1 MSKQKDNLEIIE
13 LTEQS
18 IESMV
23 YFIRG
28 QKVMLDF
35 DLARIYGYETKRFNE
50 QVKNNID
57 KFPEDFMFKLTS
69 KEVNEILMSQI
80 VTSSESEILKSKK
93 SATKELSADTLR
105 SKIVTSNETEI
116 LKSKKSASSW
126 GGRRKLPYAFT
137 EQGIYMLMTVL
148 KGELA
153 IVQSIALIRLFK
165 QMKDYISE
173 NRSLLNIDSTLI
185 NNKFSSYD
193 KRFETIENKLNIV
206 MDNFIDPSTYKH
218 FFILEGEKIEA
229 ALAYQQI
236 YSLAKHSIIIID
248 DYISLKTMQ
257 LLKVAKPDIDII
269 IFSDNVARDCV
280 DEQTL
285 IDFNNEYHRDIK
297 LFKNDN
303 KFHDR
308 YIVIDYTYPNE
319 AIYHS
324 GPSSK
329 NAGHKISTITKI
341 DEMKAYRPLLND
353 LLRNIR

>member
-1 MSKQKDNLEIIE
+1 MPKQKDKLETIE
-13 LTEQS
+13 LTEQN

-35 DLARIYGYETKRFNE
+35 DLARIYGYSTKAFNQQTKRNL
-50 QVKNNID
+50 N
-57 KFPEDFMFKLTS
+57 KFPEDFMFQLTAE
-69 KEVNEILMSQI
+69 EVNAISRNKKSTLDNDIDMLKTEKTLN
-80 VTSSESEILKSKK
+80 ESEKLM
-93 SATKELSADTLR
+93 R
-105 SKIVTSNETEI
+105 SQNVTPQIWNTSNT
-116 LKSKKSASSW
+116 
-126 GGRRKLPYAFT
+126 GGRTYLPYAFT

-153 IVQSIALIRLFK
+153 IKQSIALIRLFK

-173 NRSLLNIDSTLI
+173 NRSLLNVDSALI

-206 MDNFIDPSTYKH
+206 MDNFIDPSNYKH

-236 YSLAKHSIIIID
+236 YSLANHSIIIID
-248 DYISLKTMQ
+248 DYIGLRTIQ
-257 LLKVAKPDIDII
+257 LLKVAKQDIDII
-269 IFSDNVARDCV
+269 IFSDNVARDSI

>member
-1 MSKQKDNLEIIE
+1 MSKQKDKLETIE
-13 LTEQS
+13 LTEQN

-35 DLARIYGYETKRFNE
+35 DLARIYGYETKVFNQ
-50 QVKNNID
+50 QVKRNIS
-57 KFPEDFMFKLTS
+57 KFPEDFMFQLTAE
-69 KEVNEILMSQI
+69 EVNAISRNKKSTLDNDIDMLKTEKTLN
-80 VTSSESEILKSKK
+80 ESEKLM
-93 SATKELSADTLR
+93 R
-105 SKIVTSNETEI
+105 SQNVTPQIWNTSNT
-116 LKSKKSASSW
+116 
-126 GGRRKLPYAFT
+126 GGRTYLPYAFT

-153 IVQSIALIRLFK
+153 IKQSIALIRLFK

-173 NRSLLNIDSTLI
+173 NRSLLNVDSALI

-236 YSLAKHSIIIID
+236 YSLAEHSIIIID
-248 DYISLKTMQ
+248 DYIGLRTIQ

-269 IFSDNVARDCV
+269 IFSDNVARDSI

-297 LFKNDN
+297 LFKNDK

-319 AIYHS
+319 TIYHS

>member
-1 MSKQKDNLEIIE
+1 MSKQKDKLETIE
-13 LTEQS
+13 LTEQN

-35 DLARIYGYETKRFNE
+35 DLARIYGYSTKAFNQQTKRNL
-50 QVKNNID
+50 N
-57 KFPEDFMFKLTS
+57 KFPEDFMFQLTAE
-69 KEVNEILMSQI
+69 EVNAISRNKKSTLDNDIDMLKTEKTLN
-80 VTSSESEILKSKK
+80 ESEKLM
-93 SATKELSADTLR
+93 R
-105 SKIVTSNETEI
+105 SQNVTPQIWNTSNT
-116 LKSKKSASSW
+116 
-126 GGRRKLPYAFT
+126 GGRTYLPYAFT

-153 IVQSIALIRLFK
+153 IKQSIALIRLFK

-173 NRSLLNIDSTLI
+173 NRSLLNVDSALI

-236 YSLAKHSIIIID
+236 YSLAEHSIIIID
-248 DYISLKTMQ
+248 DYIGLRTIQ
-257 LLKVAKPDIDII
+257 LLKVAKQDIDII
-269 IFSDNVARDCV
+269 IFSDNVARDSI

-297 LFKNDN
+297 LFKNDK

-319 AIYHS
+319 TIYHS

>member
-1 MSKQKDNLEIIE
+1 MSKQKDKLETIE
-13 LTEQS
+13 LTEQN

-23 YFIRG
+23 YFIRC

-35 DLARIYGYETKRFNE
+35 DLARIYGYSTKAFN
-50 QVKNNID
+50 QQIKRNLN
-57 KFPEDFMFKLTS
+57 KFPEDFMFQLTAE
-69 KEVNEILMSQI
+69 EVNAISRNKKSTLDNDIDMLKTEKTLN
-80 VTSSESEILKSKK
+80 ESEKIM
-93 SATKELSADTLR
+93 R
-105 SKIVTSNETEI
+105 SQNVTPQIWNTSNT
-116 LKSKKSASSW
+116 
-126 GGRRKLPYAFT
+126 GGRTYLPYAFT

-153 IVQSIALIRLFK
+153 IKQSIALIRLFK

-173 NRSLLNIDSTLI
+173 NRSILNVDSALI

-236 YSLAKHSIIIID
+236 YSLAEHSIIIID
-248 DYISLKTMQ
+248 DYIGLRTIQ

-341 DEMKAYRPLLND
+341 DEMKAYRPLIND

>member
-1 MSKQKDNLEIIE
+1 MPKQKDNLETIE
-13 LTEQS
+13 LTEDN
-18 IESMV
+18 IESLI

-35 DLARIYGYETKRFNE
+35 DLAKIYGYSTKAFN
-50 QVKNNID
+50 QQIKRNFD

-69 KEVNEILMSQI
+69 IEVNKILMSQI
-80 VTSSESEILKSKK
+80 VTSS
-93 SATKELSADTLR
+93 
-105 SKIVTSNETEI
+105 ETEI
-116 LKSKKSASSW
+116 LKSKKSASKGLNTDTLRSQFVTSNELSSK
-126 GGRRKLPYAFT
+126 RRYNPYAFT

-148 KGELA
+148 KGDLA

-173 NRSLLNIDSTLI
+173 NRSLLNVDSALI
-185 NNKFSSYD
+185 NDKFSSYD

-229 ALAYQQI
+229 SLAYQQI
-236 YSLAKHSIIIID
+236 YSLAEHSIIIID
-248 DYISLKTMQ
+248 DYIGLRTLQ

-285 IDFNNEYHRDIK
+285 IDFNHEYHRDIK

-341 DEMKAYRPLLND
+341 DEMKAYRSLLND

>member
-1 MSKQKDNLEIIE
+1 M
-13 LTEQS
+13 
-18 IESMV
+18 
-23 YFIRG
+23 R
-28 QKVMLDF
+28 
-35 DLARIYGYETKRFNE
+35 
-50 QVKNNID
+50 
-57 KFPEDFMFKLTS
+57 
-69 KEVNEILMSQI
+69 SQN
-80 VTSSESEILKSKK
+80 VTPQIWN
-93 SATKELSADTLR
+93 
-105 SKIVTSNETEI
+105 TSNT
-116 LKSKKSASSW
+116 
-126 GGRRKLPYAFT
+126 GGRTYLPYAFT

-153 IVQSIALIRLFK
+153 IKQSIALIRLFK

-173 NRSLLNIDSTLI
+173 NRSLLNVDSALI
-185 NNKFSSYD
+185 NDKFSSYD
-193 KRFETIENKLNIV
+193 KRFETIENKLDIV

-218 FFILEGEKIEA
+218 FLILEGEKIEA

-248 DYISLKTMQ
+248 DYIGLRTIQ

-269 IFSDNVARDCV
+269 IFSDNVARDCI

-285 IDFNNEYHRDIK
+285 IDFNNEYHREIK

-319 AIYHS
+319 TIYHS

-341 DEMKAYRPLLND
+341 DEMKAYRPLIND
-353 LLRNIR
+353 LLRNLR

>member
-1 MSKQKDNLEIIE
+1 MSKQKDKLETIE
-13 LTEQS
+13 LTEQN

-35 DLARIYGYETKRFNE
+35 DLARIYGYSTKAFNQQTKRNL
-50 QVKNNID
+50 N
-57 KFPEDFMFKLTS
+57 KFPEDFMFQLTAE
-69 KEVNEILMSQI
+69 EVNAISRNKKSTLDNDIDMLKTEKTLN
-80 VTSSESEILKSKK
+80 ESEKLM
-93 SATKELSADTLR
+93 R
-105 SKIVTSNETEI
+105 SQNVTPQIWNTSNT
-116 LKSKKSASSW
+116 
-126 GGRRKLPYAFT
+126 GGRTYLPYAFT

-153 IVQSIALIRLFK
+153 IKQSIALIRLFK

-173 NRSLLNIDSTLI
+173 NRSLLNVDSALI

-218 FFILEGEKIEA
+218 FFIFEGEKIEA

-236 YSLAKHSIIIID
+236 YSLAEHSIIIID
-248 DYISLKTMQ
+248 DYIGLRTIQ

-341 DEMKAYRPLLND
+341 DEMKAYRPLIND

>member
-1 MSKQKDNLEIIE
+1 
-13 LTEQS
+13 
-18 IESMV
+18 
-23 YFIRG
+23 
-28 QKVMLDF
+28 
-35 DLARIYGYETKRFNE
+35 
-50 QVKNNID
+50 
-57 KFPEDFMFKLTS
+57 
-69 KEVNEILMSQI
+69 
-80 VTSSESEILKSKK
+80 
-93 SATKELSADTLR
+93 
-105 SKIVTSNETEI
+105 
-116 LKSKKSASSW
+116 
-126 GGRRKLPYAFT
+126 
-137 EQGIYMLMTVL
+137 MLMTVL

-173 NRSLLNIDSTLI
+173 NRSLLNIDSALI

-206 MDNFIDPSTYKH
+206 MDNFIDSSTYKH

-229 ALAYQQI
+229 TLAYQQI

-248 DYISLKTMQ
+248 DYIGLKTIQ
-257 LLKVAKPDIDII
+257 LLKSAKPDIDII
-269 IFSDNVARDCV
+269 IFSDNVARDSI

-297 LFKNDN
+297 LFKNGN

-319 AIYHS
+319 SIYHS

>member
-1 MSKQKDNLEIIE
+1 MSKQKDKLETIE
-13 LTEQS
+13 LTEQN

-35 DLARIYGYETKRFNE
+35 DLARIYGYSTKAFNQQTKRNL
-50 QVKNNID
+50 N
-57 KFPEDFMFKLTS
+57 KFPEDFMFQLTAE
-69 KEVNEILMSQI
+69 EVNAISRNKKSTLDNDIDMLKTEKTLN
-80 VTSSESEILKSKK
+80 ESEKLM
-93 SATKELSADTLR
+93 R
-105 SKIVTSNETEI
+105 SQNVTPQIWNTSNT
-116 LKSKKSASSW
+116 
-126 GGRRKLPYAFT
+126 GGRTYLPYAFT

-153 IVQSIALIRLFK
+153 IKQSIALIRLFK

-173 NRSLLNIDSTLI
+173 NRSILNVDSALI

-236 YSLAKHSIIIID
+236 YSLAEHSIIIID
-248 DYISLKTMQ
+248 DYIGLRTIQ

-269 IFSDNVARDCV
+269 IFSDNVARDSI

-297 LFKNDN
+297 LFKNDK

>member
-1 MSKQKDNLEIIE
+1 MSKDLDELETIE
-13 LTEQS
+13 LTEEN

-23 YFIRG
+23 FFIRG

-35 DLARIYGYETKRFNE
+35 DLARIYGYSTKAFNQ

-57 KFPEDFMFKLTS
+57 KFPNDFMFKLTAE
-69 KEVNEILMSQI
+69 EVDAISRCKNSTSIKN
-80 VTSSESEILKSKK
+80 VTESEQLTRSKK
-93 SATKELSADTLR
+93 LTP
-105 SKIVTSNETEI
+105 I
-116 LKSKKSASSW
+116 LQIKGMK
-126 GGRRKLPYAFT
+126 GGRTSLPYAFT

-173 NRSLLNIDSTLI
+173 NRSLLNIDSALI

-193 KRFETIENKLNIV
+193 KRFEKMENKLNIV

-248 DYISLKTMQ
+248 DYIGLKTIQ
-257 LLKVAKPDIDII
+257 LLKATKPDIDII
-269 IFSDNVARDCV
+269 IFSDNVARDYV

-329 NAGHKISTITKI
+329 NAGHKICTITKI

>member
-1 MSKQKDNLEIIE
+1 MSKQKDKLETIE
-13 LTEQS
+13 LTEQN

-35 DLARIYGYETKRFNE
+35 DLARIYGYSTKAFNQQTKRNL
-50 QVKNNID
+50 N
-57 KFPEDFMFKLTS
+57 KFPEDFMFQLTAE
-69 KEVNEILMSQI
+69 EVNAISRNKKSTLDNDIDMLKTEKTLN
-80 VTSSESEILKSKK
+80 ESEKLM
-93 SATKELSADTLR
+93 R
-105 SKIVTSNETEI
+105 SQNVTPQIWNTSNT
-116 LKSKKSASSW
+116 
-126 GGRRKLPYAFT
+126 GGRTYLPYAFT

-153 IVQSIALIRLFK
+153 IKQSIALIRLFK

-173 NRSLLNIDSTLI
+173 NRSLLNVDSALI

-236 YSLAKHSIIIID
+236 YSLAEHSIIIID
-248 DYISLKTMQ
+248 DYIGLRTIQ

-269 IFSDNVARDCV
+269 IFSDNVARDSI

>member
-1 MSKQKDNLEIIE
+1 MPKQKDNLETIE
-13 LTEQS
+13 LTEQN

-35 DLARIYGYETKRFNE
+35 DLARIYGYETKAFNQ
-50 QVKNNID
+50 QVKNNIE
-57 KFPEDFMFKLTS
+57 KFDNDFMFQLS
-69 KEVNEILMSQI
+69 KAEATEVLR
-80 VTSSESEILKSKK
+80 SKK
-93 SATKELSADTLR
+93 SATKERDVGVLR
-105 SKIVTSNETEI
+105 SKNLTANQLS
-116 LKSKKSASSW
+116 SK
-126 GGRRKLPYAFT
+126 RRYNPYAFT

-153 IVQSIALIRLFK
+153 TKQSKALIRLFK

-173 NRSLLNIDSTLI
+173 NHSLLNVDSALI

-206 MDNFIDPSTYKH
+206 MDNFVDPSTYKH

-229 ALAYQQI
+229 SLAYQQI
-236 YSLAKHSIIIID
+236 YSLAEHSIIIID
-248 DYISLKTMQ
+248 DYIGLRTLQ
-257 LLKVAKPDIDII
+257 LLKASKSGIDII

-280 DEQTL
+280 DEQAL

>member
-1 MSKQKDNLEIIE
+1 MPKQKDNLEIIE
-13 LTEQS
+13 LTEQN

-23 YFIRG
+23 YFIRD

-35 DLARIYGYETKRFNE
+35 DLARIYGYSTKAFNQ

-69 KEVNEILMSQI
+69 IEVNEILMSKNL
-80 VTSSESEILKSKK
+80 TSS
-93 SATKELSADTLR
+93 
-105 SKIVTSNETEI
+105 ETEI
-116 LKSKKSASSW
+116 LKPKKSASSW

-148 KGELA
+148 KGDLA

-173 NRSLLNIDSTLI
+173 NRSILNVDSALI

-229 ALAYQQI
+229 ALAYQHI

-248 DYISLKTMQ
+248 DYIGLRTIQ

-285 IDFNNEYHRDIK
+285 IDFNHEYHRDIK

>member
-1 MSKQKDNLEIIE
+1 MPKQKDYLEIIE
-13 LTEQS
+13 LTEQN

-35 DLARIYGYETKRFNE
+35 DLARIYGYETKVFNQ
-50 QVKNNID
+50 QVKRNIS
-57 KFPEDFMFKLTS
+57 KFPEDFMFQLTAE
-69 KEVNEILMSQI
+69 EVNAISRNKKSTLDNDIDMLKTEKTLN
-80 VTSSESEILKSKK
+80 ESEKLM
-93 SATKELSADTLR
+93 R
-105 SKIVTSNETEI
+105 SQNVTPQIWNTSNT
-116 LKSKKSASSW
+116 
-126 GGRRKLPYAFT
+126 GGRTYLPYAFT

-153 IVQSIALIRLFK
+153 IKQSIALIRLFK

-173 NRSLLNIDSTLI
+173 NRSLLNVDSALI

-218 FFILEGEKIEA
+218 FFIFEGEKIEA

-236 YSLAKHSIIIID
+236 YSLAEHSIIIID
-248 DYISLKTMQ
+248 DYIGLRTIQ

-269 IFSDNVARDCV
+269 IFSDNVARDSI

>member
-1 MSKQKDNLEIIE
+1 MSKQKDKLETIE
-13 LTEQS
+13 LTEQN

-35 DLARIYGYETKRFNE
+35 DLARIYGYSTKAFNQQTKRNL
-50 QVKNNID
+50 N
-57 KFPEDFMFKLTS
+57 KFPEDFMFQLTAE
-69 KEVNEILMSQI
+69 EVNAISRNKKSTLDNDIDMLKTEKTLN
-80 VTSSESEILKSKK
+80 ESEKLM
-93 SATKELSADTLR
+93 R
-105 SKIVTSNETEI
+105 SQNVTPQIWNTSNT
-116 LKSKKSASSW
+116 
-126 GGRRKLPYAFT
+126 GGRTYLPYAFT

-153 IVQSIALIRLFK
+153 IKQSIALIRLFK

-173 NRSLLNIDSTLI
+173 NRSILNVDSALI

-236 YSLAKHSIIIID
+236 YSLAEHSIIIID
-248 DYISLKTMQ
+248 DYIGLRTIQ

-269 IFSDNVARDCV
+269 IFSDNVARDSI

>member
-1 MSKQKDNLEIIE
+1 MPNTLKELETIE
-13 LTEQS
+13 LTEEN

-35 DLARIYGYETKRFNE
+35 DLARIYGYSTKAFN
-50 QVKNNID
+50 QQIKRNLN
-57 KFPEDFMFKLTS
+57 KFPEDFMFRLTVE
-69 KEVNEILMSQI
+69 EVNAISRNKNSTLDNDIGMLKTEKTLN
-80 VTSSESEILKSKK
+80 ESEKLM
-93 SATKELSADTLR
+93 R
-105 SKIVTSNETEI
+105 SQNVTPQIWNTSNT
-116 LKSKKSASSW
+116 
-126 GGRRKLPYAFT
+126 GGRTYLPYAFT

-153 IVQSIALIRLFK
+153 IKQSIALIRLFK

-173 NRSLLNIDSTLI
+173 NRSLLNVDSALI

-193 KRFETIENKLNIV
+193 KRFETIESKLNIV
-206 MDNFIDPSTYKH
+206 MDNFIDPSNYKH

-248 DYISLKTMQ
+248 DYIGLRTIQ

-329 NAGHKISTITKI
+329 NAGYKISTITKI

-353 LLRNIR
+353 LLRNLR

>member
-1 MSKQKDNLEIIE
+1 MPKQKDYLEIIE
-13 LTEQS
+13 LTEQN

-35 DLARIYGYETKRFNE
+35 DLARIYGYETKVFNQ
-50 QVKNNID
+50 QVKRNIS
-57 KFPEDFMFKLTS
+57 KFPEDFMFQLTAE
-69 KEVNEILMSQI
+69 EVNAISRNKKSTLDNDIDMLKTEKTLN
-80 VTSSESEILKSKK
+80 ESEKLM
-93 SATKELSADTLR
+93 R
-105 SKIVTSNETEI
+105 SQNVTPQIWNTSNT
-116 LKSKKSASSW
+116 
-126 GGRRKLPYAFT
+126 GGRTYLPYAFT

-153 IVQSIALIRLFK
+153 IKQSIALIRLFK

-173 NRSLLNIDSTLI
+173 NRSILNVDSALI

-236 YSLAKHSIIIID
+236 YSLAEHSIIIID
-248 DYISLKTMQ
+248 DYIGLRTIQ

-269 IFSDNVARDCV
+269 IFSDNVARDSI

-297 LFKNDN
+297 LFKNDK

-319 AIYHS
+319 TIYHS

>member
-1 MSKQKDNLEIIE
+1 MSKQKDKLETIE
-13 LTEQS
+13 LTEQN

-35 DLARIYGYETKRFNE
+35 DLAKIYGYETKVFNQ
-50 QVKNNID
+50 QVKRNIS
-57 KFPEDFMFKLTS
+57 KFPDDFMFQLTAE
-69 KEVNEILMSQI
+69 EVNAISRNKKSTLDNDIDMLKTEKTLN
-80 VTSSESEILKSKK
+80 ESEKLM
-93 SATKELSADTLR
+93 R
-105 SKIVTSNETEI
+105 SQNVTPQIWNTSNT
-116 LKSKKSASSW
+116 
-126 GGRRKLPYAFT
+126 GGRTYLPYAFT

-153 IVQSIALIRLFK
+153 IKQSIALIRLFK

-173 NRSLLNIDSTLI
+173 NRSLLNVDSALI

-206 MDNFIDPSTYKH
+206 MDNFIDPSNYKH

-236 YSLAKHSIIIID
+236 YSLANHSIIIID
-248 DYISLKTMQ
+248 DYIGLRTIQ
-257 LLKVAKPDIDII
+257 LLKVAKQDIDII
-269 IFSDNVARDCV
+269 IFSDNVARDSI

>member
-1 MSKQKDNLEIIE
+1 MSDNLNELETIE
-13 LTEQS
+13 LTEEN

-35 DLARIYGYETKRFNE
+35 DLARIYGYSTKAFN
-50 QVKNNID
+50 QQIKRNLN
-57 KFPEDFMFKLTS
+57 KFPEDFMFRLTVE
-69 KEVNEILMSQI
+69 EVNAISRNKNSTLDNDIGMLKTEKTLN
-80 VTSSESEILKSKK
+80 ESEKLM
-93 SATKELSADTLR
+93 R
-105 SKIVTSNETEI
+105 SQNVTPQIWNTSNT
-116 LKSKKSASSW
+116 
-126 GGRRKLPYAFT
+126 GGRTYLPYAFT

-153 IVQSIALIRLFK
+153 IKQSIALIRLFK

-173 NRSLLNIDSTLI
+173 NRSLLNVDSALI
-185 NNKFSSYD
+185 NDKFSSYD

-218 FFILEGEKIEA
+218 FLILEGEKIEA
-229 ALAYQQI
+229 SLAYQQI
-236 YSLAKHSIIIID
+236 YSLAEHSIIIID
-248 DYISLKTMQ
+248 DYIGLRTIQ

-269 IFSDNVARDCV
+269 IFSDNVARDSI

-297 LFKNDN
+297 LFKNDK

-329 NAGHKISTITKI
+329 NAGYKISTITKI

-353 LLRNIR
+353 LLRNLR

>member
-1 MSKQKDNLEIIE
+1 
-13 LTEQS
+13 
-18 IESMV
+18 
-23 YFIRG
+23 
-28 QKVMLDF
+28 
-35 DLARIYGYETKRFNE
+35 
-50 QVKNNID
+50 
-57 KFPEDFMFKLTS
+57 
-69 KEVNEILMSQI
+69 
-80 VTSSESEILKSKK
+80 
-93 SATKELSADTLR
+93 
-105 SKIVTSNETEI
+105 
-116 LKSKKSASSW
+116 
-126 GGRRKLPYAFT
+126 
-137 EQGIYMLMTVL
+137 MTVL

-153 IVQSIALIRLFK
+153 TKQSLSLIRLFK

-173 NRSLLNIDSTLI
+173 NRSLLNVDSALI

-218 FFILEGEKIEA
+218 FFSLEGEKIEA

-236 YSLAKHSIIIID
+236 YSLAEHSIIIID
-248 DYISLKTMQ
+248 DYIGLRTLR
-257 LLKVAKPDIDII
+257 LLKVSKPGIDII

-303 KFHDR
+303 KFHNR

-319 AIYHS
+319 VIYHS

-329 NAGHKISTITKI
+329 NAGHKISTITRI
-341 DEMKAYRPLLND
+341 DEMKAYRPLIND
-353 LLRNIR
+353 LLRKIV